1 MTISDHKLTYKVDGQ
16 AIKVTVCRNDIYISI
31 EDFQRYMNVKD
42 SIQFREELLHPE
54 VTDFSPYID
63 EFIQHENYLLEF
75 SLDHFEK
82 D

>member
-1 MTISDHKLTYKVDGQ
+1 MTVEDHKLTYKLDGQ
-16 AIKVTVCRNDIYISI
+16 AIRVRVCRNDIYISV

-42 SIQFREELLHPE
+42 SDQFRDELISGE
-54 VTDFSPYID
+54 TDFAPYID
-63 EFIQHENYLLEF
+63 EYIQFENYLLEF